1 MSLQIRNNV
10 CLAGDGPATLVFV
23 HGYGCDQ
30 TMWRSL
36 APAFSSQYRTLS
48 FDLVGSGESDRSAY
62 DRGKY
67 GTLHGYAADLLE
79 LMDAFVTGPA
89 IVVGHS
95 IGATIGMLATI
106 AAPGRFAGQVMVG
119 PSPCFLNDGAYVG
132 GFSPT
137 EMDQLLLLMD
147 THFSDWAN
155 YLAPAIMGAPDQ
167 PELGRALA
175 RSFCRND
182 PAIARHFARTAFLS
196 DHRADVPK
204 TNVPALVLQCS
215 DDLIVPRDVGDWLLA
230 NLPDA
235 TLHVVDNVGHCPHI
249 SAPGVSA
256 RAIHTFVD
264 RVLA

>member
-10 CLAGDGPATLVFV
+10 RLAGDGPATLVFV

-36 APAFSSQYRTLS
+36 APAFASRYRTLV
-48 FDLVGSGESDRSAY
+48 FDLVGSGDSDRFAY

-67 GTLHGYAADLLE
+67 DTLHGYVADLLE
-79 LMDAFVTGPA
+79 LMDAFVAGPA
-89 IVVGHS
+89 LVVGHS
-95 IGATIGMLATI
+95 IGATIAMLATI

-119 PSPCFLNDGAYVG
+119 PSPCFMNDGDYAG
-132 GFSPT
+132 GFST
-137 EMDQLLLLMD
+137 AEMDQLLMLMD
-147 THFSDWAN
+147 THFNDWAS
-155 YLAPAIMGAPDQ
+155 YLAPAIMGAPDR

-204 TNVPALVLQCS
+204 TRVPALVLQCS
-215 DDLIVPRDVGDWLLA
+215 DDLIVPRGVGDWLLA
-230 NLPDA
+230 HLPDA
-235 TLHVVDNVGHCPHI
+235 TLHVIDNVGHCPHI
-249 SAPGVSA
+249 SAPDASA
-256 RAIHTFVD
+256 RAMQAFVENA
-264 RVLA
+264 LA